1 MWRLTLNCYI
11 AACDSQ
17 AIGLASGGRIPD
29 DSFSASSIFRARY
42 AAKYGR
48 LNGRGA
54 WEPKTT
60 TDPDDYLQIDLLY
73 EYVICAVATQGSPPS
88 QSSAQEWTTEY
99 KLGFSLNGT
108 TFFPYKENKTDKVGM
123 SCSHIQVFITAKI
136 NTCGTKLKLLTRTTN
151 LLIHVIDH
159 YQLTNANITHNI
171 LMLLTNH
178 IDITFKNK

>member
-1 MWRLTLNCYI
+1 M
-11 AACDSQ
+11 
-17 AIGLASGGRIPD
+17 ASGGRIPD
-29 DSFSASSIFRARY
+29 DSFSASSIFALKY

-48 LNGRGA
+48 LNGTGA

-136 NTCGTKLKLLTRTTN
+136 ITCGTKLKLLTRTAN
-151 LLIHVIDH
+151 LLIHVTE
-159 YQLTNANITHNI
+159 Y
-171 LMLLTNH
+171 
-178 IDITFKNK
+178 